1 MALTLHLKDFEGPLD
16 MLLFL
21 IGKAK
26 VDIRD
31 IFVSDVTDQYIR
43 SVREADD
50 LDMDDASAFINMAA
64 TLVEIKSRSLLPKPP
79 APEDEEDPEK
89 VLIRQLEEYQRFKK
103 ASEELHA
110 LEEAAGRMFSKLPE
124 EYPLPPPTFE
134 LTGLDLEGLVLAFQR
149 VLERA
154 EKRTGEENAFAA
166 RRIVRDAYDVPGCVR
181 RILRAVRKGSMHFYE
196 LFSPEPTRDEV
207 VTLFL
212 ALLELIRLG
221 RVTVLQ
227 EGVYEDIVLNAAD
240 PPREAAA
247 GNADGPGDE
256 NAAKETE
263 TFDDD

>member
-26 VDIRD
+26 IDIRD
-31 IFVSDVTDQYIR
+31 IFVSDVTDQYIQ
-43 SVREADD
+43 SVREAED

-64 TLVEIKSRSLLPKPP
+64 TLIEIKSRALLPKPP
-79 APEDEEDPEK
+79 APEDEEEDPEK
-89 VLIRQLEEYQRFKK
+89 ALIRQLEEYQRYKQ
-103 ASEELHA
+103 ASEALHT
-110 LEEAAGRMFSKLPE
+110 LEEAAARMFSKLPE

-134 LTGLDLEGLVLAFQR
+134 LTGLDLEGLVRAFGDVLA
-149 VLERA
+149 RA
-154 EKRTGEENAFAA
+154 EKRAGEENAFAS

-181 RILRAVRKGSMHFYE
+181 HILRGVRRGAMKFYE

-221 RVTVLQ
+221 KVIVRQ
-227 EGVYEDIVLNAAD
+227 DAVYQDIML
-240 PPREAAA
+240 EAA
-247 GNADGPGDE
+247 PKE
-256 NAAKETE
+256 TKETE
-263 TFDDD
+263 GSDDD

>member
-50 LDMDDASAFINMAA
+50 LDMDDASAFIDMAA
-64 TLVEIKSRSLLPKPP
+64 TLVEIKSRALLPKPP
-79 APEDEEDPEK
+79 APEDEEDPEQA
-89 VLIRQLEEYQRFKK
+89 LIRQLEEYQRFKK

-110 LEEAAGRMFSKLPE
+110 LEEAASRMFAKLPE

-134 LTGLDLEGLVLAFQR
+134 LTGLSLEGLLKAFQR

-154 EKRTGEENAFAA
+154 EKRTGEENTFVT
-166 RRIVRDAYDVPGCVR
+166 RRIVRDAYDVPGCIR
-181 RILRAVRKGSMHFYE
+181 HILRRVRQGSVKFYD

-207 VTLFL
+207 VTFFL

-221 RVTVLQ
+221 RVDVKQ
-227 EGVYEDIVLNAAD
+227 EGVYDDIVVTAAD
-240 PPREAAA
+240 RKEETP
-247 GNADGPGDE
+247 
-256 NAAKETE
+256 KETTE
-263 TFDDD
+263 